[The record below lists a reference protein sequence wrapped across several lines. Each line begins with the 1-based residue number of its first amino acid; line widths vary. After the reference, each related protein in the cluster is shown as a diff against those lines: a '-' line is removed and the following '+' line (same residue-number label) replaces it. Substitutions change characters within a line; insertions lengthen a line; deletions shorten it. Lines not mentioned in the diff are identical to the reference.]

1 MNCLR
6 LLLLIAF
13 LSTIQFSYA
22 DVRLPTVF
30 GPHMV
35 LQRKKPVPVWGWAD
49 AGEKVT
55 VTFNNQLKTGKA
67 DKAGKWMLLLD
78 PMEAGGPF
86 VLTVKGKKNEITL
99 DDVLLGDVW
108 VCSGQSN
115 MEWPLANVN
124 NAKAELMA
132 ANYPTIRQFL
142 AKKSLSLVPKDD
154 VAGNWSVCSPETAA
168 RFTAVGYF
176 FARSLQT
183 ELNVPIGLVNTTWGG
198 THVETWTSRE
208 GLAKDPELATATVN
222 APTTDDAMR
231 QSGQQRIARL
241 LTKTQNGQLP
251 TPAEALTWAAPDLD
265 THDWLTMNM
274 PGDWQWSGLPEF
286 DGVVWFRREVT
297 VADNVMPKNVTLR
310 LGPSDD
316 VDSVFVNGQFV
327 GSTCGYSLRNYTL
340 PDGLLKPGRNVIAV
354 RVNDTGGQG
363 GLMGSSGQLGLTGT
377 NIDESLAG
385 KWQYRVAQVHP
396 TSYVAG
402 PNTYG
407 SLLFNAMVH
416 PLIPYAIEGV
426 IWYQGESNADRAS
439 QYRRAFP
446 LLIRDW
452 RQQWSTAMP
461 STVKPNPS
469 ADFPFLFVQLANF
482 GTADN
487 SRGSN
492 WAELREAQ
500 TMALSLPNTGM
511 AVTSDIGNPSD
522 IHPRNKQDV
531 GKRLAAEALRVAYG
545 KALVSAGPLYD
556 ARTMTGNQVRLTFKN
571 VGMGLVAHDKY
582 GYLKGFQIAGTDQKF
597 YFAKAEIKGDAVVL
611 SSDSVATPVAVRYG
625 WANDNG
631 EANLFNK
638 EGFPAVPFRTDAWRG
653 VTEGVKF
660 EQ

>member
-1 MNCLR
+1 MKCLR
-6 LLLLIAF
+6 LSLLAVGLLLV
-13 LSTIQFSYA
+13 QFSYA
-22 DVRLPTVF
+22 DVRLPNVF
-30 GPHMV
+30 GSHMV
-35 LQRKKPVPVWGWAD
+35 LQRKKPVPVWGWAE

-55 VTFNNQLKTGKA
+55 VTFTNQVKTTKA
-67 DKAGKWMLLLD
+67 DKSGKWMLLLD
-78 PMEAGGPF
+78 PMEAGGPYG
-86 VLTVKGKKNEITL
+86 LTVKGKKNELTY

-115 MEWPLANVN
+115 MEWQLSGVN
-124 NAKAELMA
+124 DAKAEIKA
-132 ANYPTIRQFL
+132 ANYPTMRQFL
-142 AKKSLSLVPKDD
+142 VKKSLSLVPKDD
-154 VAGNWSVCSPETAA
+154 VDGNWSACTPETAA

-198 THVETWTSRE
+198 THIETWTSRE
-208 GLAKDPELATATVN
+208 GLAKDPELATAIAN
-222 APTTDDAMR
+222 APTTDEAMR
-231 QSGQQRIARL
+231 QSGQQRIAKL
-241 LTKTQNGQLP
+241 LAKTQNGQLP
-251 TPAEALTWAAPDLD
+251 TAAEALTWATPDFD
-265 THDWLTMNM
+265 ASGWRTMNM

-286 DGVVWFRREVT
+286 DGVVWFRREVMIP
-297 VADNVMPKNVTLR
+297 DNVNPKKVILR

-316 VDSVFVNGQFV
+316 VDSTFVNGQFV
-327 GSTCGYSLRNYTL
+327 GSTRDYALRNYVL

-354 RVNDTGGQG
+354 RINDSGGSG
-363 GLMGSSGQLGLTGT
+363 GLMGSGGQFGLTGT
-377 NIDESLAG
+377 NVDESLAG

-396 TSYVAG
+396 TSYNAG

-426 IWYQGESNADRAS
+426 IWYQGETNADRAN

-452 RQQWSTAMP
+452 RSHWANAVLPLPKPTAST
-461 STVKPNPS
+461 
-469 ADFPFLFVQLANF
+469 DFPFLFVQLANF
-482 GTADN
+482 GSADN
-487 SRGSN
+487 SQGSN

-500 TMALSLPNTGM
+500 TMALALPNTGM

-545 KALVSAGPLYD
+545 KILVSAGPMYD
-556 ARTMTGNQVRLTFKN
+556 ARTMTGNQITLTFKN
-571 VGMGLVAHDKY
+571 VGQGLVSHDKY
-582 GYLKGFQIAGTDQKF
+582 GYLKGFQVAGADEKF
-597 YFAKAEIKGDAVVL
+597 YFAKAEIKGDVVVL

-638 EGFPAVPFRTDAWRG
+638 DGFPAVPFRTDAWRS
-653 VTEGVKF
+653 VTEKEKF